1 MEVKIYIEGN
11 YIDLYK
17 DEGINFK
24 STVQDI
30 NDISK
35 VFADF
40 TKDFNVPAS
49 KENNEVFKHYYE
61 SDIFNGFD
69 ARTKKDGQIFLNDI
83 LYSKGKFRLTG
94 TSLKDNEI
102 ESYKIQFEGDVIK
115 VKDVIGDDKLS
126 SLDLSAYD
134 HEYSSANVKTGL
146 TSSLSSG
153 AIVYPMISHTR
164 RFLYDSD
171 NGTTSNDTQVNIHY
185 DVAKDNDA
193 IDYTDL
199 KPAIKVSALID
210 AIQSKYNL
218 DFVGDFFNR
227 DYYTSLYMWLNNI
240 EGNLN
245 TISTS
250 QNNLINWDSG
260 SDEWVDLATD
270 VFTTDVNTTSG
281 DAFFNRMITTTV
293 INISA
298 GFEDVEYSFVITEND
313 DEVFRRDG
321 IKGGLVQHYIF
332 RADSNGKEI
341 KFFVNSNNLIEY
353 NSELKI
359 IKRTYEVFPTSTT
372 QSETTYAS
380 QQLIPSTVTV
390 SNQLPELKTFEFL
403 QGILRMFNIALTANF
418 DGSINWETLPD
429 WYAVGNVHK
438 NFEQYVDIDKASINR
453 GVLKN
458 EFKLSYEKP
467 ETILASQFKA
477 NTGVSYGDLEAKLY
491 DENNVLL
498 DGTKLEIKVPFENMI
513 FERPTDINTNALT
526 NFQYGYAV
534 DKEQSPIVTK
544 PILFYN
550 INTPITDI
558 GFKNDDDTHEE
569 INTFINTP
577 NQCLSLEDNNV
588 SNINFGA
595 ELSTYNY
602 GIQNV
607 SLYNQFYKDYVT
619 DMFSNQRR
627 VYLYDAIIPAHV
639 LTEIKL
645 NDRLIIG
652 NKRYIINSI
661 NTNLVT
667 QKTKLEL
674 LNDIYTAGDLIGNNF
689 VISPSFANLDK
700 NGGVFSFTIYYNGT
714 TTVTEIDTGDGIFAT
729 ESSDASATG
738 TKSVQY
744 TVSLNNTGSERT
756 QIIRV
761 DNGTET
767 LDFTI
772 IQASEVIDWSITT
785 KRFDNNIITFDNS
798 NI

>member
-1 MEVKIYIEGN
+1 MEVKIYIGSTQ
-11 YIDLYK
+11 IDLYK

-49 KENNEVFKHYYE
+49 KSNNELFKHYYE
-61 SDIFNGFD
+61 ADIFNGFD
-69 ARTKKDGQIFLNDI
+69 ARTKKSGQILLNDI

-94 TSLKDNEI
+94 TTLKDNEI
-102 ESYKIQFEGDVIK
+102 VSYKIQFEGDVIK
-115 VKDVIGDDKLS
+115 VKDLIGDDKLS
-126 SLDLSAYD
+126 SLELSAYD
-134 HEYSSANVKTGL
+134 HEYNSANIKTGL

-153 AIVYPMISHTR
+153 VIVYPMISHTR
-164 RFLYDSD
+164 RFLYDSS
-171 NGTTSNDTQVNIHY
+171 NTTDSNESQVNIHY
-185 DVAKDNDA
+185 DASKNNDA

-210 AIQSKYNL
+210 AIQIKYDL

-227 DYYTSLYMWLNNI
+227 DYYANLFMWLNNN
-240 EGNLN
+240 EGRLK
-245 TISTS
+245 TISSNST
-250 QNNLINWDSG
+250 NLINWDGG
-260 SDEWVDLATD
+260 SSEWVDLSTD
-270 VFTTDVNTTSG
+270 IFTPDVDTLSIYYI
-281 DAFFNRMITTTV
+281 FNNMYTTV
-293 INISA
+293 NVDVSA
-298 GFEDVEYSFVITEND
+298 GFEDVEYSFIITEND
-313 DEVFRRDG
+313 TEIYRRDN
-321 IKGGLVQHYIF
+321 IKNDSVINYRF
-332 RADSNGKEI
+332 RSDSNGNDV
-341 KFFVNSNNLIEY
+341 KFYLSSNSSIEY
-353 NSELKI
+353 SAELKV
-359 IKRTYEVFPTSTT
+359 IKRTYTSFPSSTT
-372 QSETTYAS
+372 QTEITTAS
-380 QQLIPSTVTV
+380 SSLIPSNISI
-390 SNQLPELKTFEFL
+390 SNNLPELNTFEFL
-403 QGILRMFNIALTANF
+403 QGILRMFNIALTANQN
-418 DGSINWETLPD
+418 GSINWETLPD
-429 WYAVGNVHK
+429 WYALGSAHK
-438 NFEQYVDIDKASINR
+438 NFEQYVNIDKLSINR

-458 EFKLSYEKP
+458 EFSFSYESP

-477 NTGVSYGDLEAKLY
+477 NTGVSYGDLEAKLF
-491 DENNVLL
+491 DDDGVLL

-513 FERPTDINTNALT
+513 FERPTDSDTNVLT

-534 DKEQSPIVTK
+534 DKEQGPIVTK

-550 INTPITDI
+550 INTPINDI
-558 GFKNDDDTHEE
+558 GFKNDDDTHEA
-569 INTFINTP
+569 INTFINVP
-577 NQCLSLEDNNV
+577 NQCLSLEDNNI

-602 GIQNV
+602 GIMNT
-607 SLYNQFYKDYVT
+607 SIYNQFYKDYVT

-627 VYLYDAIIPAHV
+627 VYLYDAIIPAHI

-661 NTNLVT
+661 TTNLTT

-689 VISPSFANLDK
+689 VISPSFANIDK
-700 NGGVFSFTIYYNGT
+700 NGGTFSFTIYYNGT
-714 TTVTEIDTGDGIFAT
+714 TTVTEIDTSDGIFAT
-729 ESSDASATG
+729 ETSDSGATG

-744 TVSLNNTGSERT
+744 TVTVNNTGYERT

-761 DNGTET
+761 DNGTDT

-772 IQASEVIDWSITT
+772 VQSPEVIDWSLNT
-785 KRFDNNIITFDNS
+785 ITFDN
-798 NI
+798 NTLTFDNNK

>member
-49 KENNEVFKHYYE
+49 KENNDVFKHYYE

-94 TSLKDNEI
+94 TTLKGNEI
-102 ESYKIQFEGDVIK
+102 VSYKIQFEGDVIK

-134 HEYSSANVKTGL
+134 HEYNSANVKTGL

-171 NGTTSNDTQVNIHY
+171 NTTTSNSNQANIHY
-185 DVAKDNDA
+185 KASNSNDA

-218 DFVGDFFNR
+218 SFVGDFFNR
-227 DYYTSLYMWLNNI
+227 DYYTNLYMWLNNL
-240 EGNLN
+240 EGGLN
-245 TISTS
+245 TFSVS
-250 QNNLINWDSG
+250 NSNLIDFDSG
-260 SDEWVDLATD
+260 STEWMDL
-270 VFTTDVNTTSG
+270 TTDTLTVPTINDVSENLTTDLRVNIG
-281 DAFFNRMITTTV
+281 V
-293 INISA
+293 
-298 GFEDVEYSFVITEND
+298 GFEDVEYSVVITADGQEIY
-313 DEVFRRDG
+313 RRNG
-321 IKGGLVQHYIF
+321 IKGNSQHVHRFYNNF
-332 RADSNGKEI
+332 ASGDDSGKEI
-341 KFFVNSNNLIEY
+341 QWFISSNEGVEY
-353 NSELKI
+353 DSELI
-359 IKRTYEVFPTSTT
+359 QGAAYLGILGERTYSSVS
-372 QSETTYAS
+372 
-380 QQLIPSTVTV
+380 LIPANV
-390 SNQLPELKTFEFL
+390 SVSYQMPDLKTFEFL
-403 QGILRMFNIALTANF
+403 QGILRMFNIALTAND

-429 WYAVGNVHK
+429 WYALGKVHK
-438 NFEQYVDIDKASINR
+438 NFEKYIDIKSSSVNR

-458 EFKLSYEKP
+458 EFNFSYEKP
-467 ETILASQFKA
+467 ETILASQFRA
-477 NTGVSYGDLEAKLY
+477 NTGGSYGDLEAKLY
-491 DENNVLL
+491 DDNGVLL
-498 DGTKLEIKVPFENMI
+498 DGSKLEIKVPFENMMY
-513 FERPTDINTNALT
+513 ERLTDVADNSLVD
-526 NFQYGYAV
+526 FQYGYAV
-534 DKEQSPIVTK
+534 DKEQGAIVTK

-550 INTPITDI
+550 VNTPINSI
-558 GFKNDDDTHEE
+558 GFKNDDNTHEE
-569 INTFINTP
+569 ITTSINVP
-577 NQCLSLEDNNV
+577 NHCLSLEDNGL

-602 GIQNV
+602 GVMNT
-607 SLYNQFYKDYVT
+607 SLYSQFYKDYVT

-627 VYLYDAIIPAHV
+627 VYTYNAIIPAHI
-639 LTEIKL
+639 LTEIQL

-661 NTNLVT
+661 NTNLIT

-674 LNDIYTAGDLIGNNF
+674 LNDIYTAGDLIGDNF
-689 VISPSFANLDK
+689 VISPSSSNLDK
-700 NGGVFSFTIYYNGT
+700 NGGNFSFTIYYKDV
-714 TTVTEIDTGDGIFAT
+714 TTVTEVDTGDGIFAT
-729 ESSDASATG
+729 QTSNASATG

-744 TVSLNNTGSERT
+744 TVTVNNTGNVRS
-756 QIIRV
+756 QVIRV
-761 DNGTET
+761 NNGSEN

-785 KRFDNNIITFDNS
+785 KTFDNNIVTFDN
-798 NI
+798 NKI

>member
-164 RFLYDSD
+164 RFLYDSSGVTNSD
-171 NGTTSNDTQVNIHY
+171 DSQTNIFYDASRSNHS
-185 DVAKDNDA
+185 

-227 DYYTSLYMWLNNI
+227 DYFTNLYMWLNNK
-240 EGNLN
+240 EGILN
-245 TISTS
+245 DNALKPKNI
-250 QNNLINWDSG
+250 IDFDSG
-260 SDEWVDLATD
+260 SSEYIDLSTNILTLQSD
-270 VFTTDVNTTSG
+270 YGLFVTRLTVTPLIGYEDI
-281 DAFFNRMITTTV
+281 DYTV
-293 INISA
+293 IILSDGNEAYRRENVTGSNTFSFNA
-298 GFEDVEYSFVITEND
+298 GSDYYNKELTWYVESRNEFNYQSELVHGSIFSGSVSTYS
-313 DEVFRRDG
+313 
-321 IKGGLVQHYIF
+321 
-332 RADSNGKEI
+332 SP
-341 KFFVNSNNLIEY
+341 NLI
-353 NSELKI
+353 SSI
-359 IKRTYEVFPTSTT
+359 VDI
-372 QSETTYAS
+372 
-380 QQLIPSTVTV
+380 
-390 SNQLPELKTFEFL
+390 SNQMPDLKTFEFL

-458 EFKLSYEKP
+458 EFTFKYETP

-498 DGTKLEIKVPFENMI
+498 DGSKLEIKVPFENMI
-513 FERPTDINTNALT
+513 YERVTDLDTNVLT
-526 NFQYGYAV
+526 NIQYGFAV
-534 DKEQSPIVTK
+534 DKELSPVVTK
-544 PILFYN
+544 PLLFYN
-550 INTPITDI
+550 INTPISNI
-558 GFKNDDDTHEE
+558 GFKNDDNTHEA
-569 INTFINTP
+569 INSSINIP
-577 NQCLSLEDNNV
+577 NHCLSLEDNEV
-588 SNINFGA
+588 ANINFGA

-602 GIQNV
+602 GIMNQ

-674 LNDIYTAGDLIGNNF
+674 LNDIYTAGDLIGDNF
-689 VISPSFANLDK
+689 VLSPNFVNLDK
-700 NGGVFSFTIYYNGT
+700 NGGTFSFTIYYNGT
-714 TTVTEIDTGDGIFAT
+714 TTVAEIDTGDGIFAT
-729 ESSDASATG
+729 ESSDANATG

-761 DNGTET
+761 DNGTDT

-772 IQASEVIDWSITT
+772 IQASEVIDWTITT
-785 KRFDNNIITFDNS
+785 KTFDNNIITFDNS